1 MLGISCCFGCTKRKF
16 SCHSSCPTY
25 KRYAEQRQKILAE
38 QHKQNE
44 FKDYV
49 YEKRRRTNGQS

>member
-1 MLGISCCFGCTKRKF
+1 MTGTSCCLGCTRRKV

-25 KRYAEQRQKILAE
+25 KMYVEQRQKILAE

-44 FKDYV
+44 FRDYV
-49 YEKRRRTNGQS
+49 YENRRRTNGQS